1 MLIPLLLKLLIF
13 LCSYV
18 DYYYKRQVWIETY
31 RNNIKPVNGEIF
43 WQKTGKDPIGVPG
56 YRKMSG
62 RPKKNRIKAAHES
75 PTKPNRVT
83 RDGRTITCGNC
94 RKVGHNRLTCKN
106 AAYMVEGPKRKRG
119 RPWKIYVSI

>member
-1 MLIPLLLKLLIF
+1 MLIHLLLKLLIF

-56 YRKMSG
+56 YRKMPG
-62 RPKKNRIKAAHES
+62 RPKKKQ
-75 PTKPNRVT
+75 
-83 RDGRTITCGNC
+83 D
-94 RKVGHNRLTCKN
+94 
-106 AAYMVEGPKRKRG
+106 
-119 RPWKIYVSI
+119 

>member
-1 MLIPLLLKLLIF
+1 MEKYFGRRLVKTPLEF
-13 LCSYV
+13 RV
-18 DYYYKRQVWIETY
+18 
-31 RNNIKPVNGEIF
+31 
-43 WQKTGKDPIGVPG
+43 IGRCQAVL
-56 YRKMSG
+56 
-62 RPKKNRIKAAHES
+62 KKNRIKAAHES

-106 AAYMVEGPKRKRG
+106 AAYVVEGPKRKRG